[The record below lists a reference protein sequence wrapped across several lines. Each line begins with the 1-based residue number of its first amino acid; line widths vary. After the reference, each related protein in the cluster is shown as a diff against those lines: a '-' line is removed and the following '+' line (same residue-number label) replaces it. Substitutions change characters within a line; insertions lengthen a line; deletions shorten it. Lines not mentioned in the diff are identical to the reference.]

1 MIDIDKYHKAK
12 FTEGPWKYK
21 REDLEGDSN
30 APYADYRVYIVAP
43 PYGAQGRIA
52 KMLGEHTYADA
63 QLMAD
68 APLLLQALID
78 ERAKVIQLN
87 KIIEFAWEVMDDQ
100 TAVEFNDLIIE
111 LNGEAEQRWEEE

>member
-1 MIDIDKYHKAK
+1 MIDTDKY
-12 FTEGPWKYK
+12 EGH
-21 REDLEGDSN
+21 ST
-30 APYADYRVYIVAP
+30 DYIYEIEVVHDGKELMA
-43 PYGAQGRIA
+43 
-52 KMLGEHTYADA
+52 TYA
-63 QLMAD
+63 LLND

-78 ERAKVIQLN
+78 ERAEVIQLN

>member
-12 FTEGPWKYK
+12 ITEGPWKYK
-21 REDLEGDSN
+21 READTEDG
-30 APYADYRVYIVAP
+30 DYRIYIVAP

-68 APLLLQALID
+68 APLLLDLLID
-78 ERAKVIQLN
+78 ARRMVKQLHAMLD
-87 KIIEFAWEVMDDQ
+87 EDDG
-100 TAVEFNDLIIE
+100 FNWAINNI
-111 LNGEAEQRWEEE
+111 GEQEMIWWNQEATE

>member
-12 FTEGPWKYK
+12 FTGGPWKYK